1 MQIAV
6 IYSGLSQVQLSCK
19 VEEGATVGQVI
30 EGSGILKMCQDIDL
44 NTHKIGIFGRFVKLE
59 TPLTDGD
66 RIEIYRKIIR
76 EIDDDDDD
84 DD

>member
-1 MQIAV
+1 MQINV
-6 IYSGLSQVQLSCK
+6 IYSGPSQVQLSCK

-30 EGSGILKMCQDIDL
+30 AGSGILKMCQDIDL
-44 NTHKIGIFGRFVKLE
+44 NTQKIGVFGRFVKLE

-76 EIDDDDDD
+76 EIDNDDDDD
-84 DD
+84 D